1 MGRHRFRGGH
11 MGKKRS
17 VKKTGG
23 RLLLAYALRGLVTG
37 AALVIILVLLFT
49 LKAAFLEGDK
59 TDDSDNKD
67 TEEAWVR
74 NDTEWETDASQQ
86 LPQAVKKV
94 TVMVDAGHGGNDPGT
109 SSGAVDEKDVVL
121 VLAKLVKSYLEE
133 SGVTVI
139 LSREDDTFIDKYERA
154 EMANE
159 AGADLF
165 VSIHCNYLE
174 ERTDISGVETYYMEN
189 SQDGERLATLVH
201 NQILSI
207 TGANDMYV
215 RTNDYVVIRETNMPA
230 ILVET
235 GYLSNKE
242 DEQRLISQE
251 YQAKMAY
258 GIAAG
263 IIEYINSES
272 E

>member
-1 MGRHRFRGGH
+1 
-11 MGKKRS
+11 MGKKRT
-17 VKKTGG
+17 VKKTGR
-23 RLLLAYALRGLVTG
+23 RLLLAYALRGLVIG
-37 AALVIILVLLFT
+37 AALIIILVLVFT
-49 LKAAFLEGDK
+49 LKTAFFTEDK
-59 TDDSDNKD
+59 KNDSNNKD
-67 TEEAWVR
+67 TEAAWVR
-74 NDTEWETDASQQ
+74 NEPEWETDASQQ

-94 TVMVDAGHGGNDPGT
+94 KVMVDAGHGGKDPGT
-109 SSGAVDEKDVVL
+109 SSGTVDEKDVAL
-121 VLAKLVKSYLEE
+121 VIARLVKEYLEE
-133 SGVTVI
+133 AGITVE
-139 LSREDDTFIDKYERA
+139 LSRNEDIFIDKYDRA
-154 EMANE
+154 AMANE
-159 AGADLF
+159 AEVDLF

-189 SQDGERLATLVH
+189 SKDGERFATLVH
-201 NQILSI
+201 NQVLSI

-215 RTNDYVVIRETNMPA
+215 RPNDYVVIRETSMPA

-242 DEQRLISQE
+242 DEQRLTSQE

-263 IIEYINSES
+263 IIEYVNSES